1 MTNERMTEVAAILVA
16 ELEVFEVA
24 EFAHL
29 LQTAIMASYPEEEL
43 KIIADQFEAA
53 GITIADIPCKRHPT

>member
-1 MTNERMTEVAAILVA
+1 MTTERMQEIAAIMVA

-29 LQTAIMASYPEEEL
+29 LQTAIMASYDEEEL

-53 GITIADIPCKRHPT
+53 GITIAGIPCKRYPT

>member
-1 MTNERMTEVAAILVA
+1 MTTERMQEIAAIMVA

-29 LQTAIMASYPEEEL
+29 LQTAIMASYSEDEL